1 LTRKKNTDTLHA
13 ITFYASMEED
23 RDVIKSHANKF
34 TGISERP
41 EYLLSHQSPNRNL
54 DRYQPCFKGNSSN
67 IQKFF
72 EDFLK
77 KTQDLINKI

>member
-1 LTRKKNTDTLHA
+1 MTRKKNTDTLHA

-34 TGISERP
+34 TGIAERP

-54 DRYQPCFKGNSSN
+54 EKYHPSFKGNHSN

-72 EDFLK
+72 DDFLK
-77 KTQDLINKI
+77 KTHELINRI